1 MPSVISVA
9 TMNMRTQLI
18 SKARRVVVK
27 VGSNVLSDRTGHLSE
42 RVIGDLARQ
51 VAAARG
57 GGRETVLV
65 TSGAIS
71 AGVAQLGLASRPK
84 LLPQLQAAAAVGQS
98 RLMQLYAAAFR
109 REGLEVGQILL
120 TAEDLKA
127 RTRHLNARNT
137 IIALLEKGVVPIINE
152 NDTVSTDEIK
162 FGDNDT
168 LSALVANLVA
178 ADLLVI
184 LTDTRGLMTEDPRKG
199 KGELIREVE
208 RMTPGIETLARGA
221 GSARGTG
228 GMASKLRAVKM
239 VVSSGEAA
247 VIADGREREILCRI
261 LRGEDV
267 GTFFHPAGAK
277 MDGRKRWIA
286 WFVKPRGTLIVDDGA
301 AAALLRKGTSL
312 LPSGIRDVLGEFRD
326 GDTVRVTAADGR
338 EIARGLSNY
347 SAADL
352 RVIRGRKTGE
362 IAGLLGHKDYDEAV
376 HRDNLVLMGGRET
389 GGG

>member
-1 MPSVISVA
+1 VASVISVA

-152 NDTVSTDEIK
+152 NDTVAIDELDR
-162 FGDNDT
+162 FADNDT
-168 LSALVANLVA
+168 IAAMVTNLMR
-178 ADLLVI
+178 ADLLVL
-184 LTDTRGLMTEDPRKG
+184 LTVVDGLLDSRGQLVDLVPAVNT
-199 KGELIREVE
+199 EVE
-208 RMTPGIETLARGA
+208 SLARAERSPLGSGGMFSKLGA
-221 GSARGTG
+221 ARMVSDAGECVVIANGRHPDALLKLLSGERVGTIFAPAARKLSARQRWIAGAVRPTG
-228 GMASKLRAVKM
+228 VIVIDAGAANAVHTQGKSLLLRGVTRIEGKFDRGSIVRIAD
-239 VVSSGEAA
+239 
-247 VIADGREREILCRI
+247 ADGR
-261 LRGEDV
+261 V
-267 GTFFHPAGAK
+267 
-277 MDGRKRWIA
+277 IA
-286 WFVKPRGTLIVDDGA
+286 H
-301 AAALLRKGTSL
+301 
-312 LPSGIRDVLGEFRD
+312 GI
-326 GDTVRVTAADGR
+326 
-338 EIARGLSNY
+338 SNY
-347 SAADL
+347 SSAELDTIKGL
-352 RVIRGRKTGE
+352 KSSE
-362 IAGLLGHKDYDEAV
+362 IAAVLGTKPFDEAV
-376 HRDNLVLMGGRET
+376 HRDNLVIIAGRK
-389 GGG
+389 